1 MKVIDALTRDGR
13 NARADLDGASSAG
26 GFATEA
32 DVLRALHTGTCIPGP
47 GAATGPG
54 PGIRVR
60 VHYNLHRG
68 GFSVVSRTTG
78 RVIGH
83 AGDITLADV
92 EFRVQQGTLA
102 RIRAEGRRAVC
113 AYAIGTVTAIN
124 TRPGTAGLP
133 RVTFSPWRADTFT
146 LDGHPVR
153 AAPAVIFADRA
164 GWLPPCT
171 TASGA

>member
-54 PGIRVR
+54 PRFRVR

-83 AGDITLADV
+83 AATSPWPMSSSGYS
-92 EFRVQQGTLA
+92 
-102 RIRAEGRRAVC
+102 RAPWPGYAPRAVC

-146 LDGHPVR
+146 LDGIRR
-153 AAPAVIFADRA
+153 APR
-164 GWLPPCT
+164 P
-171 TASGA
+171 

>member
-102 RIRAEGRRAVC
+102 RIRAEGRLRLRDRHGHRDQHAPRHR
-113 AYAIGTVTAIN
+113 
-124 TRPGTAGLP
+124 RPAAGD
-133 RVTFSPWRADTFT
+133 VQ
-146 LDGHPVR
+146 PVAR
-153 AAPAVIFADRA
+153 
-164 GWLPPCT
+164 
-171 TASGA
+171 